1 MLRLKLR
8 SDKTVIVDSDL
19 EERLK
24 GVTKVVITHE
34 TGTRPEAEI
43 HILSEE
49 AAKYDAQVDA
59 TFLVASTNSGE
70 MKPVKAIEFEDGEV
84 INYGDP
90 E

>member
-8 SDKTVIVDSDL
+8 SDKTIVVDSDL

-34 TGTRPEAEI
+34 YGTRPQAEV

-49 AAKYDAQVDA
+49 AAQYDAQVDA

-70 MKPVKAIEFEDGEV
+70 MKPVKAIEFADGEV
-84 INYGDP
+84 IDYGEP
-90 E
+90 V